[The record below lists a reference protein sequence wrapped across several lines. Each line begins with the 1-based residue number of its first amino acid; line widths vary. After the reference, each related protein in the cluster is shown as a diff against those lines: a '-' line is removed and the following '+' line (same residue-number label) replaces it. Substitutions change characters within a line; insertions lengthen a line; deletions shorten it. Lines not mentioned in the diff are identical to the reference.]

1 MYMVPFNKVL
11 AGLQDRVSWGVLAWR
26 VFPLLHL
33 DMNAGSTDPN
43 IVAIQTFFT
52 HLTADLTFFAL
63 AMAAFFFALAA
74 IFYMAAGA
82 TGNER
87 TRTHA
92 ISSLYAALAG
102 LALALLSG
110 AIAALVNEAF
120 PGVGQG
126 DGTGFLLPRVY

>member
-1 MYMVPFNKVL
+1 MSHLNRTVAWVQ
-11 AGLQDRVSWGVLAWR
+11 ARVSWGVLIVR
-26 VFPLLHL
+26 LFPVVHL
-33 DMNAGSTDPN
+33 DASPTDPN
-43 IVAIQTFFT
+43 VVAIQTFFT
-52 HLTADLTFFAL
+52 NLTTDVTFFAL
-63 AMAAFFFALAA
+63 AMAGFFFALAA

-110 AIAALVNEAF
+110 AIAALVSEAF
-120 PGVGQG
+120 PGIGKG
-126 DGTGFLLPRVY
+126 DGTPVFPSPTPAP

>member
-1 MYMVPFNKVL
+1 MARFNAAL
-11 AGLQDRVSWGVLAWR
+11 AGLHVRVSWGMLVWR
-26 VFPLLHL
+26 LLPLFHL
-33 DMNAGSTDPN
+33 NMNSNPADPN

-52 HLTADLTFFAL
+52 NLTTDLTFFAL

-87 TRTHA
+87 TCTHA

-120 PGVGQG
+120 PGVQS
-126 DGTGFLLPRVY
+126 PPPPVVH